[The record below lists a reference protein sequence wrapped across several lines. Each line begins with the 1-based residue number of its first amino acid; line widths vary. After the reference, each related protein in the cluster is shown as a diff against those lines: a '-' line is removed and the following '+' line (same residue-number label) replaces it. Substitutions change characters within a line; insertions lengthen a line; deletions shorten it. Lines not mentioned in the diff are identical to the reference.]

1 MRKHLLAL
9 VAMIC
14 MCGTVATAADKRVS
28 AGDKNQITFT
38 GRVQHLQDGSVR
50 YDWTGVYMQTRF
62 TGSRI
67 AAVLSDEGTSYH
79 NVFVD
84 GKWIKKIKV
93 SGKDP
98 QSITLADKLAKG
110 THTLRLQK
118 CTEGEYGCTTV
129 KELIVDKNA
138 TLTAVKPKARF
149 IEVIGDSYTCGF
161 GTESNNRTDP
171 FKLETENCNQA
182 YGCLVANYFDA
193 DYALV
198 AHSGQGIT
206 RHYGDSVRVSVNNM
220 PDRWMRIFDDHGME
234 PYDFKAYT
242 PDLVMINLGTNDF
255 SPTAIPT
262 SEQFVGAYVK
272 LIKNIKAHYG
282 EDTPV
287 LCITAHSAS
296 TYLKAAMAELAKET
310 LKMKKVYMANPMD
323 RVVNTETELGAC
335 WHPSFKGQCKIAM
348 SVIPQVS
355 TIMGWSV
362 EGKPL
367 PRAAREE
374 QF

>member
-93 SGKDP
+93 SGKD
-98 QSITLADKLAKG
+98 QQTITLADKLAKG

-171 FKLETENCNQA
+171 FKLETENCNLA

-198 AHSGQGIT
+198 AHSGHGII

-220 PDRWMRIFDDHGME
+220 PDRWMRIFDEHGDE
-234 PYDFKAYT
+234 TYEFKAYT

-282 EDTPV
+282 P
-287 LCITAHSAS
+287 ITWIPC
-296 TYLKAAMAELAKET
+296 
-310 LKMKKVYMANPMD
+310 AN
-323 RVVNTETELGAC
+323 A
-335 WHPSFKGQCKIAM
+335 
-348 SVIPQVS
+348 
-355 TIMGWSV
+355 
-362 EGKPL
+362 
-367 PRAAREE
+367 
-374 QF
+374 